1 MWPSEVAQFGSNS
14 AGWGPCRVIFT
25 QGNAWRSFS
34 GNNSNAWIFLKC
46 HLCSLSRNSNPPWCL
61 QLEPQ
66 GFRVDGTC
74 GLVPVWRPQLSTRN
88 SLRGDPR
95 LFQAGAKKLNHMM
108 TFNHFFF
115 FLMKHIQKDKML
127 GTTHP
132 QAKTCPSLH
141 GQGLE
146 LGTWKTK
153 FYLTKDAR
161 FPWKQFNLETFT
173 HMVEAEQHKGYCLK
187 WGTLGQTLFGQ
198 EIFPGCQRE

>member
-1 MWPSEVAQFGSNS
+1 MLAAWTPGLQGRRDVWLGPSLKAS
-14 AGWGPCRVIFT
+14 AINKKFPQR
-25 QGNAWRSFS
+25 RSQAFS
-34 GNNSNAWIFLKC
+34 GRSQEIE
-46 HLCSLSRNSNPPWCL
+46 SYDDIQS
-61 QLEPQ
+61 
-66 GFRVDGTC
+66 
-74 GLVPVWRPQLSTRN
+74 
-88 SLRGDPR
+88 
-95 LFQAGAKKLNHMM
+95 
-108 TFNHFFF
+108 FF